1 MKLFYSKTD
10 ESKSESHIIKG
21 CQRGKKKSQYE
32 LVKRYSPGLMSL
44 CRRYAPD
51 EATAKDMLQESFI
64 RIFANIEK
72 YQPTG
77 SFEGWMKTITTRCAL
92 QWLNKYNLRQDLLKS
107 YAPEERALEP
117 EVYEKINAEDI
128 ILLIRELPVGFRTV
142 FNLHVIEGYSH
153 KEISEMLSIEE
164 STSRSQLGRARKLL
178 QKKINAFTQKKYKS
192 A

>member
-1 MKLFYSKTD
+1 MKLFYSNTD
-10 ESKSESHIIKG
+10 EPKSESQIIKG
-21 CQRGKKKSQYE
+21 CQRGKKKSQYA
-32 LVKRYSPGLMSL
+32 LVKRYSPVLMSL

-77 SFEGWMKTITTRCAL
+77 SFEGWIKTITTRCAL
-92 QWLNKYNLRQDLLKS
+92 QWLNKHNLRQDLLNFDVCDDTS
-107 YAPEERALEP
+107 LEP

-153 KEISEMLSIEE
+153 KEIAEMLEIEE

-178 QKKINAFTQKKYKS
+178 QKRINSFTQKKYKS

>member
-1 MKLFYSKTD
+1 MKLFYSNTD
-10 ESKSESHIIKG
+10 EPKSESQIIKG
-21 CQRGKKKSQYE
+21 CQRGKKKSQYA
-32 LVKRYSPGLMSL
+32 LVKQYSPVLMTL

-64 RIFANIEK
+64 RIFANINK
-72 YQPTG
+72 YRPIG

-92 QWLNKYNLRQDLLKS
+92 QWLNKHNLRQDLLNVEAS
-107 YAPEERALEP
+107 DETSLEP

-128 ILLIRELPVGFRTV
+128 ILLIRELPMGFRTV

-153 KEISEMLSIEE
+153 KEIAEMLEIEE

-178 QKKINAFTQKKYKS
+178 QKKINSFTQKKYKS